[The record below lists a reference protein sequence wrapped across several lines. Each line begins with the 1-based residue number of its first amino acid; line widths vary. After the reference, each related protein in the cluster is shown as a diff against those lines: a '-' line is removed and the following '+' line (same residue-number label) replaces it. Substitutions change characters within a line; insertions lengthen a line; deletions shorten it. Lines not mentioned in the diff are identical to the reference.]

1 MDTVN
6 NFYDIINDLNK
17 KPDSNNSIYDEL
29 KSKEDKY
36 YDSIN
41 RVIDYKNKENDKSV
55 YFEYTSI
62 KDVLINLFLTLNI
75 VSKELMIFN
84 FDAFDYKIFIKIFN
98 KGHRLIYIGI
108 FIILISIFML
118 LIEVSDST

>member
-6 NFYDIINDLNK
+6 NFYDIINNSK
-17 KPDSNNSIYDEL
+17 KNFDDNNTIYDEL
-29 KSKEDKY
+29 KSKEEKY
-36 YDSIN
+36 YDTIN
-41 RVIDYKNKENDKSV
+41 RVVDLKNKENDKLQ

-62 KDVLINLFLTLNI
+62 KDVLINLFLTLNV
-75 VSKELMIFN
+75 VSKELMTFN
-84 FDAFDYKIFIKIFN
+84 FDVFNYSAFMKIFN